1 MYSFFIIWCIIK
13 VYVISYFLIEVF
25 TMLENSKI
33 VYVAHPYSGLSS
45 NYEKVSDIMNVL
57 CSKFSDKTF
66 ISPIH
71 AYGFMYES
79 VDYEKGINLCF
90 KLLDLCDTVLLCGE
104 WEHSKGCNMEKD
116 YALDNNK
123 IVEVL

>member
-1 MYSFFIIWCIIK
+1 
-13 VYVISYFLIEVF
+13 
-25 TMLENSKI
+25 MLENSKI

-104 WEHSKGCNMEKD
+104 WVHSKGCNMEKD

>member
-1 MYSFFIIWCIIK
+1 
-13 VYVISYFLIEVF
+13 
-25 TMLENSKI
+25 MLENSKI

-79 VDYEKGINLCF
+79 VDYDKGINLCF